1 MVLNDARRIAIAN
14 VCIFLVILGFALH
27 ILTMDREIKGVPDL
41 SPFEDATT
49 LASTPVVTNTT
60 SRETYPDF
68 GNARIFDTLVPRPT
82 PSPTP
87 PPTPQPDP
95 DLAEALNE
103 YRIEGLLPK
112 LGVFHHVREPDKQ
125 IQIRLGETYT
135 IRYRGQEMVVRLE
148 SIDMRKFSAT
158 FSFTGRRGKQ
168 THTISVMDGQGR

>member
-14 VCIFLVILGFALH
+14 VCIFLVILGCALY
-27 ILTMDREIKGVPDL
+27 ILLMEREIPGVPDL
-41 SPFEDATT
+41 TPFEEAGSIS
-49 LASTPVVTNTT
+49 STPVVSNIK
-60 SRETYPDF
+60 SQQMYPDF

-112 LGVFHHVREPDKQ
+112 LGVFRHVREEDSQ
-125 IQIRLGETYT
+125 IQIKLGDTYT

-148 SIDMRKFSAT
+148 SIDMRKFGAT

-168 THTISVMDGQGR
+168 THTMSVMDQEK